1 MADLTLHD
9 LLAWEPRLQ
18 LLRRPLSGAAGS
30 GDPRDRDITWAVS
43 ARATPPMLSAM
54 RGGELV
60 LIPDRIV
67 ADAGV
72 GLPVLLR
79 ELAGHRAGAVVLE
92 QPPESA
98 SPLPVLVTP
107 VASVELEGEINR
119 LLTERRG
126 ELYRSGTDL
135 GRALAGASGGGADLA
150 TILATAGGFVQAPSA
165 VLDGRGVVVEQTPGF
180 RIPPG
185 NSPTAL
191 VRTEQIG
198 WIGAAPAG
206 GTATSWLVAPLS
218 VGGVLCV
225 GPVRDD
231 QRALARLAVE
241 RVGLA
246 IDERLQRVAESRPR
260 GRARSSALAAL
271 LTDTPD
277 QAARSAAAL
286 GLPATGLYRV
296 ALSSPELT
304 GQGLASLLAPLG
316 TIHDAG
322 EQAPPDGSADG
333 QPLCQTLIELT
344 PDPGAGR
351 SGRLTARAPRVRPAV
366 GWVALSSP
374 GSGTRSLP
382 AVAREARF
390 VAALQRAGH
399 LRSPVAHFEVLAE
412 TGAYRLL
419 YGLWDA
425 LRPSTGGN
433 SSAGGSS
440 ALDGFARDALGQLPA
455 NDRRGTLRKTL
466 LAYLNAGG
474 SQVETATELAIHRNT
489 LTYRLKQIAAYTGSD
504 PADPTTRLPLHLALL
519 IETLPPREG
528 SGIRE

>member
-18 LLRRPLSGAAGS
+18 LLRRPLSSGAGA

-60 LIPDRIV
+60 LIPERIV
-67 ADAGV
+67 ADSGV
-72 GLPVLLR
+72 SLPVLLR
-79 ELAGHRAGAVVLE
+79 ELASHRASAVILE

-98 SPLPVLVTP
+98 SPLPVLITP
-107 VASVELEGEINR
+107 SASVELEGEINR

-135 GRALAGASGGGADLA
+135 GRALSGVGGGIDLA
-150 TILATAGGFVQAPSA
+150 TILSTAGGFVQAPSA
-165 VLDGRGVVVEQTPGF
+165 VLDRRGIVVEQSPGF

-185 NSPTAL
+185 ISPTAL
-191 VRTEQIG
+191 ARTEQIG
-198 WIGAAPAG
+198 WRSG
-206 GTATSWLVAPLS
+206 WLVAPLS
-218 VGGVLCV
+218 VGGILCL

-246 IDERLQRVAESRPR
+246 VDERLQRVAESRPR
-260 GRARSSALAAL
+260 GRARSSAVAAV

-277 QAARSAAAL
+277 QAARAAATL
-286 GLPATGLYRV
+286 GLPAAGLYRV
-296 ALSSPELT
+296 ALTSPELT

-316 TIHDAG
+316 TVHDAG
-322 EQAPPDGSADG
+322 EHVVPEGSADG
-333 QPLCQTLIELT
+333 PALCQALIELT

-351 SGRLTARAPRVRPAV
+351 SGRLSRAPRVRPAV

-382 AVAREARF
+382 AIAREAHF

-399 LRSPVAHFEVLAE
+399 LDQPVAHFESLAE

-419 YGLWDA
+419 YGLW
-425 LRPSTGGN
+425 
-433 SSAGGSS
+433 GSP
-440 ALDGFARDALGQLPA
+440 ALDGFARDALGELPA

-466 LAYLNAGG
+466 LAYLSAGG

-489 LTYRLKQIAAYTGSD
+489 LTYRLKQIAAYTG
-504 PADPTTRLPLHLALL
+504 ADPTDPAVRLPLHLALL
-519 IETLPPREG
+519 IETLPPKEG
-528 SGIRE
+528 SQGPGG

>member
-1 MADLTLHD
+1 VDERAMADLTLHD

-18 LLRRPLSGAAGS
+18 LLRRPLSGAAGTR
-30 GDPRDRDITWAVS
+30 DPRDRDITWAVS

-60 LIPDRIV
+60 LIPERIV
-67 ADAGV
+67 TDSGV
-72 GLPVLLR
+72 GLSVLLR
-79 ELAGHRAGAVVLE
+79 ELASHRAGAVVLE
-92 QPPESA
+92 RPPESA
-98 SPLPVLVTP
+98 SPLPVLIT
-107 VASVELEGEINR
+107 ASATVELEGEVNR

-135 GRALAGASGGGADLA
+135 GRALSGVGGGADLA
-150 TILATAGGFVQAPSA
+150 TILATAGGFVRAPSA
-165 VLDGRGVVVEQTPGF
+165 VLDRRGVVVEQSPGF

-185 NSPTAL
+185 ISPTAL
-191 VRTEQIG
+191 ARTEQIC
-198 WIGAAPAG
+198 WMGAALGSGASADGPAAG
-206 GTATSWLVAPLS
+206 WLVAPLS
-218 VGGVLCV
+218 VGGILCL

-246 IDERLQRVAESRPR
+246 VDERLQRVAESRPR
-260 GRARSSALAAL
+260 GRARSSAVAAAL
-271 LTDTPD
+271 TDSPD

-322 EQAPPDGSADG
+322 EHVTADGSVDG
-333 QPLCQTLIELT
+333 LALCQVLVELA
-344 PDPGAGR
+344 PDPGIGR

-382 AVAREARF
+382 AVAREAHF

-399 LRSPVAHFEVLAE
+399 INQPVAHFEALAE

-419 YGLWDA
+419 YGLWGA
-425 LRPSTGGN
+425 
-433 SSAGGSS
+433 AGGST
-440 ALDGFARDALGQLPA
+440 ALEGFARDALGELPA
-455 NDRRGTLRKTL
+455 NDRRGALRKTL
-466 LAYLNAGG
+466 LAYLSAGG

-489 LTYRLKQIAAYTGSD
+489 LTYRLKQIAAYTGIDPTD
-504 PADPTTRLPLHLALL
+504 PAMRLPLHLALL
-519 IETLPPREG
+519 IETLPPREA
-528 SGIRE
+528 SGVRE